1 LTNRSIVLNRAKS
14 LVKKLIH
21 FIYPAHC
28 IHCEEEVVDS
38 PQLLCSHCKE
48 LIERFPLDQCEPYK
62 AVALEKGGI
71 AESLLKEVK
80 GALSQE
86 VISTMAALMAV
97 QIIELKWPLPDL
109 IVPSSKD
116 PINLLLAKELSTIFE
131 VAIEKIYQCCCDKTV
146 LAVGLMLDPLEEI
159 EEAAPLQIF
168 RIGFCK

>member
-1 LTNRSIVLNRAKS
+1 MTNQSIVLNRAKS

-28 IHCEEEVVDS
+28 IHCQEEAVGS
-38 PQLLCSHCKE
+38 HQLLCLYCKE

-62 AVALEKGGI
+62 AASVEKEGVI
-71 AESLLKEVK
+71 LSLLKEVK
-80 GALSQE
+80 GAFSQE
-86 VISTMAALMAV
+86 VISSMSALMAV

-116 PINLLLAKELSTIFE
+116 PINILLAKELSKIFG
-131 VAIEKIYQCCCDKTV
+131 VAVQKKQYNCSDQTV

-168 RIGFCK
+168 QIGLCK